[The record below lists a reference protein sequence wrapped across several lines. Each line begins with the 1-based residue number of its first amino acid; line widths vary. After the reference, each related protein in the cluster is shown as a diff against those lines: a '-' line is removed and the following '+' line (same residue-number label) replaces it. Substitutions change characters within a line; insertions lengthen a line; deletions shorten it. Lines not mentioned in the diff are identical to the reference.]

1 MEGDKKKKEKYLEG
15 LRTKAGDA
23 DVRRKEPLLRKIGK
37 VLKQQSDGKSN
48 KLGLWK
54 VKALLGTSLGG
65 NINTDL

>member
-54 VKALLGTSLGG
+54 VKA
-65 NINTDL
+65 